1 MPGPG
6 SQACP
11 KSEPRK
17 KAKARG
23 KRAEQKVEQSVRAAC
38 VLRDGDCRVG
48 SILNRL
54 FVLTFCRCGGESE
67 WAHLGDQRRFKTRG
81 QEPEA
86 RHTTTGS
93 LMLCT
98 EHHQDYD
105 QHRLEIE
112 PLTESG
118 ADGTLRFVK
127 GGLSVLSI
135 PKGTV

>member
-1 MPGPG
+1 MAVGYG
-6 SQACP
+6 QAAP
-11 KSEPRK
+11 KPEPK
-17 KAKARG
+17 KRVKDRA
-23 KRAEQKVEQSVRAAC
+23 KRAEQKVEQFVRAQC

-67 WAHLGDQRRFKTRG
+67 WAHLEDKRRFKTRG
-81 QEPEA
+81 QDPEV
-86 RHTTTGS
+86 RHTTAGS

-112 PLTESG
+112 PLTEAG
-118 ADGTLRFVK
+118 ADGRLRIVRN
-127 GGLSVLSI
+127 GLSVLSI
-135 PKGTV
+135 PKGT